1 MADWFLLG
9 VLSLGVLG
17 FCLLFFEEK
26 GWLSFFI
33 LSYSH
38 FLINPWLN
46 RQYLATKT
54 LHTEQ
59 QLFVKRMTQN
69 KGAIIEQFLLMI
81 GLLVASQQQ
90 GITLQQLFQVTSQL
104 SAVTSVLV
112 NVRQVTSVMGAIII
126 SSGILWLVAK
136 RGAKN
141 V

>member
-1 MADWFLLG
+1 
-9 VLSLGVLG
+9 
-17 FCLLFFEEK
+17 
-26 GWLSFFI
+26 
-33 LSYSH
+33 
-38 FLINPWLN
+38 
-46 RQYLATKT
+46 
-54 LHTEQ
+54 
-59 QLFVKRMTQN
+59 MTQN

-136 RGAKN
+136 RGGKN

>member
-1 MADWFLLG
+1 MAQSAILG
-9 VLSLGVLG
+9 Y
-17 FCLLFFEEK
+17 EM
-26 GWLSFFI
+26 
-33 LSYSH
+33 
-38 FLINPWLN
+38 
-46 RQYLATKT
+46 
-54 LHTEQ
+54 HTEQ

-69 KGAIIEQFLLMI
+69 KGAVIEQFLLMI

-136 RGAKN
+136 RGGKN